1 MSMWGIKQA
10 PYIWLHFRKC
20 DCAVHSGNLAFGQ
33 LLISSPDT
41 DLGNRELSNT
51 DCEENGSVLPL
62 YLSTS
67 FVNFYFA
74 CKLQPGVGMSI
85 VFYGGR
91 KHKDPNVSLKVLDC
105 KSFS

>member
-1 MSMWGIKQA
+1 MWGSKQA
-10 PYIWLHFRKC
+10 PCIWLHFRKC

-33 LLISSPDT
+33 LLISPSDT

-51 DCEENGSVLPL
+51 DSEENGSVLTL
-62 YLSTS
+62 YIW
-67 FVNFYFA
+67 NFICYLDFA
-74 CKLQPGVGMSI
+74 CELQQGMGMSI

-91 KHKDPNVSLKVLDC
+91 KYKDLKVSLKVLDC